1 MAYLEGQVV
10 GTSNTALSV
19 AQSVSGTNTTVKS
32 TNVFDVAGS
41 GVGTT
46 PSMVG
51 PVTGNVGS
59 LVLGGATALGTDF
72 GAGQGVAHPGVLFT
86 VTTTGTGSGTISF
99 GVEAA
104 PDSGTGTE
112 GTYTLL
118 STTGGF
124 VGTTLLA
131 GTTPF
136 QYFLPLSEVPP
147 TFVGR
152 PRFYAA
158 LYTIVGTAAV
168 SVSASV
174 VMNPPDVSS
183 VGRFGKNYIVAA

>member
-19 AQSVSGTNTTVKS
+19 AQAITGTNTTVKS
-32 TNVFDVAGS
+32 TNVFDAAGA

-51 PVTGNVGS
+51 PVTGAVGS

-72 GAGQGVAHPGVLFT
+72 GTGQGVAHPGVLFT
-86 VTTTGTGSGTISF
+86 VTTTGTGSGTIAF
-99 GVEAA
+99 GIEAA

-118 STTGGF
+118 S
-124 VGTTLLA
+124 
-131 GTTPF
+131 
-136 QYFLPLSEVPP
+136 QD
-147 TFVGR
+147 R
-152 PRFYAA
+152 K
-158 LYTIVGTAAV
+158 
-168 SVSASV
+168 SV
-174 VMNPPDVSS
+174 V
-183 VGRFGKNYIVAA
+183 

>member
-19 AQSVSGTNTTVKS
+19 AQAITGTNTTVKS
-32 TNVFDVAGS
+32 TNVFDAAGA

-72 GAGQGVAHPGVLFT
+72 GTGQGVAHPGVLFT
-86 VTTTGTGSGTISF
+86 VTTTGTGSGTIAF

-104 PDSGTGTE
+104 PDFGNGTE

-118 STTGGF
+118 SQTGGF
-124 VGTTLLA
+124 VGTTLIA
-131 GTTPF
+131 GTSPF

-147 TFVGR
+147 TFSGR

-158 LYTIVGTAAV
+158 LYTITGTAAV
-168 SVSASV
+168 SISASL
-174 VMNPPDVSS
+174 VMNPPS
-183 VGRFGKNYIVAA
+183 VVELGRYGKNFIVAA